1 MNLEDFKKTISGQM
15 VAIPEGGFAFVPNP
29 LPPTNF
35 TWDSDLVES
44 LSTADRALG
53 ELAGIGRS
61 LPNPHL
67 LVRPFLRR
75 EAVLSSRI
83 EGTQASLSDVLAYE
97 AIQLPL
103 FDASDDVREVHNYVR
118 ALEYGLERMSSLPV
132 SLRLI
137 RELHGILLEGVRGE
151 QFRAGEFRQG
161 QNFIGPPGSHLTTA
175 TYVPPPPKEML
186 KALQQLEL
194 YINEPSNLPP
204 LIRLGL
210 IHYQFEAIHPFPDGN
225 GRLGRLL
232 ISMLLCAWNILPQP
246 LLYLSAFF
254 EANRRDYYA
263 HLRGVTENGN
273 WNAWLVF
280 FLSGVSSQ
288 ALDAAAR
295 VKHINDLREDYRQRF
310 QQGRSAARLLQV
322 VDLLFARP
330 LISVRTVEMELGLP
344 YPTAERYIDEL
355 VNQGILVGTGKA
367 RNRVFKA
374 DEILQV
380 IESPLNR

>member
-15 VAIPEGGFAFVPNP
+15 VTIPEGGFAFVPNP
-29 LPPTNF
+29 LPPMRL
-35 TWDSDLVES
+35 TWDSELVES

-103 FDASDDVREVHNYVR
+103 FDAPDDVREVHNYVR

-137 RELHGILLEGVRGE
+137 RELHSILLEGVRGE

-161 QNFIGPPGSHLTTA
+161 QNFIGPPGSHLATA

-263 HLRGVTENGN
+263 HLRGVTEKGN
-273 WNAWLVF
+273 WNAWLIF

-295 VKHINDLREDYRQRF
+295 VKRINDLRENYRQRF

-355 VNQGILVGTGKA
+355 VKQGILVGTGKA

-380 IESPLNR
+380 IESPLNS